1 MKLDEYATMFEEE
14 ERHWWYRGLREV
26 IRKHWATHVRQGRPR
41 LLDVGCGTGANL
53 AHLRDIADG
62 VGIDFA
68 PSAIVLARGR
78 DLPLTAVASAAAL
91 PFADGAF
98 DVVLSCDVINHS
110 SLPDRKV
117 PLGEMRRVLAAEGIV
132 ILNLP
137 AYQWLLSSHDRA
149 YQQDRRFTGRE
160 VAELMRSVGLAP
172 LSVGYWN
179 TLLFPAAAATRL
191 LRRFTSPT
199 GSDLQT
205 GSGAGMSRLM
215 EGVLGVERALAKVV
229 PLPFGLS
236 IIAVGRRV

>member
-1 MKLDEYATMFEEE
+1 M
-14 ERHWWYRGLREV
+14 
-26 IRKHWATHVRQGRPR
+26 
-41 LLDVGCGTGANL
+41 
-53 AHLRDIADG
+53 
-62 VGIDFA
+62 
-68 PSAIVLARGR
+68 
-78 DLPLTAVASAAAL
+78 
-91 PFADGAF
+91 
-98 DVVLSCDVINHS
+98 
-110 SLPDRKV
+110 
-117 PLGEMRRVLAAEGIV
+117 LAAEGIV
-132 ILNLP
+132 ILNVP

-236 IIAVGRRV
+236 IIAVGRRI